1 MCVSISK
8 KKKEASGCKA
18 HSNSNSYKLWAGMGL
33 QVLISFFICLLFL
46 IRGYITFT
54 EPPPPRE
61 GRRRKEG
68 REGRS
73 GEGGKEGL
81 REGGTEGREGNIE
94 RSIQH

>member
-8 KKKEASGCKA
+8 EKEASGCKA

-54 EPPPPRE
+54 EPPPPQGGTE
-61 GRRRKEG
+61 EERRKG
-68 REGRS
+68 RKEW
-73 GEGGKEGL
+73 GG
-81 REGGTEGREGNIE
+81 REGGTEGRERNIE

>member
-8 KKKEASGCKA
+8 EKEGSRCKA
-18 HSNSNSYKLWAGMGL
+18 HSNPNSYKLWAGMGL

-54 EPPPPRE
+54 EPPPPGTE
-61 GRRRKEG
+61 GGGKKEGVG
-68 REGRS
+68 REG
-73 GEGGKEGL
+73 EKKGG

>member
-8 KKKEASGCKA
+8 EKEGSGCKA

-54 EPPPPRE
+54 EIPRE
-61 GRRRKEG
+61 GGRQKEG

-73 GEGGKEGL
+73 GEGG

>member
-1 MCVSISK
+1 MCLYLK
-8 KKKEASGCKA
+8 KKKGQDAKA

-54 EPPPPRE
+54 EPPPPGREGGGKKERKEGVGRE
-61 GRRRKEG
+61 GRREG
-68 REGRS
+68 R
-73 GEGGKEGL
+73 
-81 REGGTEGREGNIE
+81 TEGREGNIE